1 MISSE
6 VWFHDKRSRG
16 IGGGAGKA
24 LNAEDAENGRGW
36 HGENPERIGELHHDR
51 RDPVMEMPV
60 GFLAEVKG
68 KGVLRLRISFAFAKL
83 ILRSG

>member
-1 MISSE
+1 MING
-6 VWFHDKRSRG
+6 V
-16 IGGGAGKA
+16 AGLVQAPGKL
-24 LNAEDAENGRGW
+24 LNAEDTENGRGW
-36 HGENPERIGELHHDR
+36 HGENPERVGELHHDR

-68 KGVLRLRISFAFAKL
+68 KGGLRLRISFAFAKL